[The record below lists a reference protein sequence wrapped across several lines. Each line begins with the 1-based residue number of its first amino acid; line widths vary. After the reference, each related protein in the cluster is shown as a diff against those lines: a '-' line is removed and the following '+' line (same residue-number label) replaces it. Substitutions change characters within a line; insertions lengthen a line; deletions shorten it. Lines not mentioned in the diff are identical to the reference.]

1 VTLDVGRGTGYQKLQ
16 VQIRVMA
23 DDPTLVLKLLNL
35 ISQNILIEARVTG
48 IYQNRKHTEQY
59 RYRGYLEGE
68 VDVERLD

>member
-23 DDPTLVLKLLNL
+23 DDPALVLKLLNL
-35 ISQNILIEARVTG
+35 ISQSLLVEARVTG

-59 RYRGYLEGE
+59 RYRGYVEGV
-68 VDVERLD
+68 VDATRLD